1 MNSLNQLE
9 LLNRFLYLLNCLLKN
24 INSDLL
30 HNFSIKRI
38 CTKCCLYIF
47 IKGGVGKT
55 RLSDEL
61 YYYYTRQNV
70 PVSLYSFDGQYKNRN
85 NDKKVD
91 NPEVAVVDTPG
102 RIMDDKTIQTIQGA
116 DVVVIPTRLT
126 GGNIES
132 FTRTVS
138 LVKENTDCPIVIIA
152 NGTNRFTASASFME
166 WLQKYRQKE
175 TLEVVMTI
183 PQSEVLVQA
192 ENYSCSV
199 NEINKHSPATQAVNM
214 MCDKISALAGLPVE
228 KRETKS
234 KKLIAK

>member
-1 MNSLNQLE
+1 MKTIVFTSE
-9 LLNRFLYLLNCLLKN
+9 
-24 INSDLL
+24 
-30 HNFSIKRI
+30 
-38 CTKCCLYIF
+38 
-47 IKGGVGKT
+47 KGGVGKT

-102 RIMDDKTIQTIQGA
+102 RIMDDKTIQTVQGA
-116 DVVVIPTRLT
+116 DVIVIPVRPT

-138 LVKENTDCPIVIIA
+138 LVKENTDCPIVVVA

-175 TLEVVMTI
+175 KLDTVMTI
-183 PQSEVLVQA
+183 PQSEYIVQA
-192 ENYSCSV
+192 ENCRCSV
-199 NEINKHSPATQAVNM
+199 NDINRHSPAAQAVNM
-214 MCDKISALAGLPVE
+214 MCDKISVLAGLPVG
-228 KRETKS
+228 KRETRQS

>member
-1 MNSLNQLE
+1 MKTVVFVSE
-9 LLNRFLYLLNCLLKN
+9 
-24 INSDLL
+24 
-30 HNFSIKRI
+30 
-38 CTKCCLYIF
+38 
-47 IKGGVGKT
+47 KGGVGKT

-70 PVSLYSFDGQYKNRN
+70 PTSLYSFDGQYKNRN

-91 NPEVAVVDTPG
+91 NPKVAIVDTPG
-102 RIMDDKTIQTIQGA
+102 RIMDAKTVDVIQGA

-138 LVKENTDCPIVIIA
+138 LVKENTDCPVVIVA

-175 TLEVVMTI
+175 KLDTVMTI

-192 ENYSCSV
+192 ENCRCSV
-199 NEINKHSPATQAVNM
+199 NEINRHSPATQAVNM

-228 KRETKS
+228 KRETKKS

>member
-1 MNSLNQLE
+1 MKTVVFVSE
-9 LLNRFLYLLNCLLKN
+9 
-24 INSDLL
+24 
-30 HNFSIKRI
+30 
-38 CTKCCLYIF
+38 
-47 IKGGVGKT
+47 KGGVGKT

-61 YYYYTRQNV
+61 YFYYTRQNV
-70 PVSLYSFDGQYKNRN
+70 PTSLYSFDGQYKNRN

-91 NPEVAVVDTPG
+91 NPTVAVVDTPG

-138 LVKENTDCPIVIIA
+138 LVKENTDCPVVIVA

-175 TLEVVMTI
+175 KLDTVMTI
-183 PQSEVLVQA
+183 PQSEYIVQA
-192 ENYSCSV
+192 ENCRCSV
-199 NEINKHSPATQAVNM
+199 NDINRHSPAAQAVNM
-214 MCDKISALAGLPVE
+214 MCDKISELAGLPVE
-228 KRETKS
+228 KREARQS

>member
-1 MNSLNQLE
+1 MKTIVFTSE
-9 LLNRFLYLLNCLLKN
+9 
-24 INSDLL
+24 
-30 HNFSIKRI
+30 
-38 CTKCCLYIF
+38 
-47 IKGGVGKT
+47 KGGVGKT
-55 RLSDEL
+55 HLSDEL
-61 YYYYTRQNV
+61 YYYYARQNV

-85 NDKKVD
+85 DDKKVD

-138 LVKENTDCPIVIIA
+138 LVKENTDCPIVIVA

-175 TLEVVMTI
+175 TLDTVMTI
-183 PQSEVLVQA
+183 PQSEYIVQA

-199 NEINKHSPATQAVNM
+199 NEINRHSPAAQAVNM

-228 KRETKS
+228 KRETRKS

>member
-1 MNSLNQLE
+1 MKTVVFVSE
-9 LLNRFLYLLNCLLKN
+9 
-24 INSDLL
+24 
-30 HNFSIKRI
+30 
-38 CTKCCLYIF
+38 
-47 IKGGVGKT
+47 KGGVGKT

-70 PVSLYSFDGQYKNRN
+70 PVSLYSFDGQYRNRN

-91 NPEVAVVDTPG
+91 NPEVAVVDTPV

-138 LVKENTDCPIVIIA
+138 LVKENTDCPIVIVA

-175 TLEVVMTI
+175 TLDTVMTI

-192 ENYSCSV
+192 EN
-199 NEINKHSPATQAVNM
+199 
-214 MCDKISALAGLPVE
+214 
-228 KRETKS
+228 
-234 KKLIAK
+234 

>member
-1 MNSLNQLE
+1 MKTVVFVSE
-9 LLNRFLYLLNCLLKN
+9 
-24 INSDLL
+24 
-30 HNFSIKRI
+30 
-38 CTKCCLYIF
+38 
-47 IKGGVGKT
+47 KGGVGKT

-70 PVSLYSFDGQYKNRN
+70 PASLYSFDGQYKNRN

-91 NPEVAVVDTPG
+91 NPTVAVVDTPG

-138 LVKENTDCPIVIIA
+138 LVKENTDCPVVIVA

-175 TLEVVMTI
+175 KLDTVMTI
-183 PQSEVLVQA
+183 PQSEYIVQA
-192 ENYSCSV
+192 ENCRCSV
-199 NEINKHSPATQAVNM
+199 NDINRHSPAAQAVNM

-228 KRETKS
+228 KRETRQS